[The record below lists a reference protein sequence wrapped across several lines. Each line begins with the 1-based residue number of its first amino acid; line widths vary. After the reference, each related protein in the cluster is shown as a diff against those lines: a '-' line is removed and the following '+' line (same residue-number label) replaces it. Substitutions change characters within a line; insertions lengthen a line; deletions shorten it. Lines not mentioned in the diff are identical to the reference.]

1 MQWLMTV
8 VAVAVVDGVMMV
20 VEEVGLEE
28 EMTAVEASERNL
40 PYRNCLVLILYFQ
53 VTGTAMQL
61 DLTACVFLLCVPH
74 NIGA

>member
-8 VAVAVVDGVMMV
+8 VAVAVVDGVMM
-20 VEEVGLEE
+20 
-28 EMTAVEASERNL
+28 AVEASERNL